1 MAGSVR
7 RRRRWAF
14 GLAALQPRGLGGLAV
29 VEAGGLR
36 AWIAELD
43 ASRLGGSQ
51 SGLGAD
57 AVVIG
62 AVDLPRMNL
71 VMAGG
76 AQGYQV
82 SLVFAAA
89 LGTGDNVVVLQ
100 VVLRM
105 SPSMAALDCAGCAAN
120 VRFRG
125 AAWLPQRA
133 IASLS
138 SPTCPRLY
146 QPPRK

>member
-1 MAGSVR
+1 MALADRPASSPSSNGWISS
-7 RRRRWAF
+7 AKASAGF
-14 GLAALQPRGLGGLAV
+14 YGLAALQPGGLGGLAV

-105 SPSMAALDCAGCAAN
+105 SPSMAALSGHAP
-120 VRFRG
+120 VRCKC
-125 AAWLPQRA
+125 
-133 IASLS
+133 SLS
-138 SPTCPRLY
+138 GGGMASAV
-146 QPPRK
+146 